1 MAKTSLDALAS
12 LTIIQGAADRVHHLK
27 ETDVLKVPLADRD
40 GEIVIEI
47 DLKEY
52 SMPDREAIL
61 AEARKL
67 EHK

>member
-1 MAKTSLDALAS
+1 MTSIDALAS

-27 ETDVLKVPLADRD
+27 ELDLLRVPLQDKD
-40 GEIVIEI
+40 GEMVIEI

>member
-1 MAKTSLDALAS
+1 MTSLEAEAS
-12 LTIIQGAADRVHHLK
+12 CRIIQGAADRVHHLK
-27 ETDVLKVPLADRD
+27 ETDVLKVPLKDKD
-40 GEIVIEI
+40 GEMVVEI

-52 SMPDREAIL
+52 SLPDREAIL